1 MPLVDLKLFEIN
13 DINCASEFTT
23 PIYYM
28 FTYRYLWYSSG
39 TMIVIVIV
47 KGKKEY
53 IYIYVCVLQLAY
65 GDLKRCECPL
75 VDAWIGIRDNDE
87 TSI

>member
-1 MPLVDLKLFEIN
+1 
-13 DINCASEFTT
+13 
-23 PIYYM
+23 
-28 FTYRYLWYSSG
+28 
-39 TMIVIVIV
+39 MIVIVIV

-75 VDAWIGIRDNDE
+75 VDA
-87 TSI
+87 